1 MRVRLPRL
9 LRLGLPA
16 VTVLAMALAGCGDPA
31 TPGPGAPSTSP
42 TASSTMAP
50 PTSSTG
56 SDGLTVRYLGD
67 DGKVKTVGVED
78 FPR

>member
-16 VTVLAMALAGCGDPA
+16 VAVLAMALAGCGDPA
-31 TPGPGAPSTSP
+31 TPGPGAPSASP
-42 TASSTMAP
+42 TTSSTITP
-50 PTSSTG
+50 PGSTG

-67 DGKVKTVGVED
+67 DGRVKTIGVED